1 MAATGHAPTTIGF
14 NQTRARYNVQLDRD
28 STIFVW
34 MMANREQASG
44 RQDFYVRM
52 RRNIIKYGDGAR
64 STRLYQKCTRSPRA
78 ILLKHA
84 TEPYIGDPESLQRAH
99 EMLELARQTLA
110 LRRLTNLHGEN
121 VIANKIHTANDG
133 FVAIIACKL
142 ELTGQ
147 VSLRDVQL
155 LQSIIGLGDVSHN
168 HKANT

>member
-1 MAATGHAPTTIGF
+1 MAATGHAPTTIGP
-14 NQTRARYNVQLDRD
+14 NQKRARYNIQLDRD
-28 STIFVW
+28 NTIFVW

-64 STRLYQKCTRSPRA
+64 TTRLYQKCTRSPRA
-78 ILLKHA
+78 SLLKHA
-84 TEPYIGDPESLQRAH
+84 TKPYVGDSGSLQQAL

-110 LRRLTNLHGEN
+110 HRRLTKLHSEDI
-121 VIANKIHTANDG
+121 IANKIHTVNDG

-142 ELTGQ
+142 DLTGQ
-147 VSLRDVQL
+147 VSLRGVQL
-155 LQSIIGLGDVSHN
+155 LQSIIGLGDVSHD

>member
-1 MAATGHAPTTIGF
+1 MAATGHMPTTNGF
-14 NQTRARYNVQLDRD
+14 YQKRARYNIQLDRD

-34 MMANREQASG
+34 LMANREQASG

-64 STRLYQKCTRSPRA
+64 TTRLYQKCTRSPRA
-78 ILLKHA
+78 SLLKHA
-84 TEPYIGDPESLQRAH
+84 TKPYVGDPGSLQKAL

-110 LRRLTNLHGEN
+110 HRRLTHLHSEE
-121 VIANKIHTANDG
+121 VIANKIHTLNDG

-147 VSLRDVQL
+147 ISLRDVQL
-155 LQSIIGLGDVSHN
+155 LQSIIGLGDVLRDSN
-168 HKANT
+168 ATT